1 MTRDEATLLLKT
13 IGRFVGA
20 RVKPLQAEIASTQSA
35 YRRTGSQR
43 HQICRDLPTR
53 CPISQRRRDKP
64 RGWNVGCNMRGAA
77 ARSAGQIGL
86 LAVVSQV
93 L

>member
-1 MTRDEATLLLKT
+1 
-13 IGRFVGA
+13 
-20 RVKPLQAEIASTQSA
+20 
-35 YRRTGSQR
+35 
-43 HQICRDLPTR
+43 
-53 CPISQRRRDKP
+53 
-64 RGWNVGCNMRGAA
+64 VGCYMRGAA